1 MHRRSLLKVAK
12 KLPRIGPRW
21 PNYPH
26 PSAVAMAHAHQWFHA
41 ISESTRT
48 AILELLSQ
56 RERCVTELQQI
67 LDAPLST
74 VSYHLKVLRESG
86 LVHEQRAHRWKY
98 FSLREDTLEHMSMF
112 ARVIGPGKHIGT
124 CPLDCCRGALDV
136 SRKVDMLAP

>member
-1 MHRRSLLKVAK
+1 MQRRSLLEVAK
-12 KLPRIGPRW
+12 KFPRIGPGW
-21 PNYPH
+21 PIHPH
-26 PSAVAMAHAHQWFHA
+26 PSAVAMAHVNQWFHV

-56 RERCVTELQQI
+56 RERYVTELQQI

-86 LVHEQRAHRWKY
+86 LVREQRVHRWKY
-98 FSLREDTLEHMSMF
+98 FSLREDTLEHMSLYT
-112 ARVIGPGKHIGT
+112 RVIGPGKHVGT
-124 CPLDCCRGALDV
+124 CPLDCCREALDV